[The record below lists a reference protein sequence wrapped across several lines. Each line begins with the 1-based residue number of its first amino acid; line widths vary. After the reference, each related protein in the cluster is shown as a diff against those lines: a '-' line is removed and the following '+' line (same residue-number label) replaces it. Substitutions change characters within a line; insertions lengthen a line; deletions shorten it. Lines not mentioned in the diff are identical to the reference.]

1 MYYFLVP
8 AYNEE
13 ANIPLLA
20 KNLIDFKCTEDK
32 TFVFVDDCSSDNTVE
47 TLKTHFAGQN
57 LKVIPKLIN
66 GGPGD
71 SFNIGFK
78 WILKNS
84 KSDSDKIITLEAD
97 NTSDIGILSN
107 MLTISD
113 LGFDLVLASVYAQ
126 GGGFVNTSLFRKIL
140 SITANFFIRN
150 ILDIK
155 ILTMSS
161 FYRVYS
167 ISVLKNIQAKF
178 NTIIEE
184 DGFISMVEVLYKA
197 VKVDATMIE
206 VPMELN
212 SKNREGKSKMKIVS
226 TGISYLKFLMK
237 NKS

>member
-1 MYYFLVP
+1 MFYFLVP

-20 KNLIDFKCTEDK
+20 KNLIDFKCSDEK
-32 TFVFVDDCSSDNTVE
+32 TFVFVDDCSSDNTID
-47 TLKTHFAGQN
+47 TLKTHFAGE
-57 LKVIPKLIN
+57 KLEIITKEVN

-78 WILKNS
+78 WILENS
-84 KSDSDKIITLEAD
+84 KSDSNKIITLEAD

-126 GGGFVNTSLFRKIL
+126 GGGFVNTSLFRKVL

-155 ILTMSS
+155 VLTMSS

-167 ISVLKNIQAKF
+167 MSVLKNIDEKF
-178 NTIIEE
+178 DKIIEE
-184 DGFISMVEVLYKA
+184 EGFISMVEILYKA
-197 VKVDATMIE
+197 VKVDAKIIE
-206 VPMELN
+206 VPMQLN
-212 SKNREGKSKMKIVS
+212 SKNREGKSKMKIMS
-226 TGISYLKFLMK
+226 TGISYLKFLAK
-237 NKS
+237 KKS

>member
-20 KNLIDFKCTEDK
+20 KNLIDFNCATEK

-47 TLKTHFAGQN
+47 TLKEHFTGQK
-57 LKVIPKLIN
+57 LEIITKVTN

-71 SFNIGFK
+71 SFNIGFN
-78 WILKNS
+78 WILANS
-84 KSDSDKIITLEAD
+84 QSDSDKIITLEAD

-107 MLTISD
+107 MLSISD

-155 ILTMSS
+155 VLTMSS

-167 ISVLKNIQAKF
+167 LSVLKNINAKF
-178 NTIIEE
+178 NEIIEE
-184 DGFISMVEVLYKA
+184 NGFISMVEILYKA
-197 VKVDATMIE
+197 VKVGAKIIE
-206 VPMELN
+206 VPMQLN

-237 NKS
+237 KKN

>member
-20 KNLIDFKCTEDK
+20 KNLINFECKEEK

-47 TLKTHFAGQN
+47 VLKQHFAGHN
-57 LKVIPKLIN
+57 LKVITKLIN

-71 SFNIGFK
+71 SFNIGFN
-78 WILKNS
+78 WIIRNS
-84 KSDSDKIITLEAD
+84 QSESDKIITLEAD

-107 MLTISD
+107 MLSISD

-126 GGGFVNTSLFRKIL
+126 GGGFVNTSLFRKVL

-167 ISVLKNIQAKF
+167 LSVLKKIDAKF
-178 NTIIEE
+178 NKIIEE

-197 VKVDATMIE
+197 VRVDASMIE

-212 SKNREGKSKMKIVS
+212 SKNREGKSKMKIMS
-226 TGISYLKFLMK
+226 TGISYLKFLLK
-237 NKS
+237 KKS

>member
-1 MYYFLVP
+1 MFYFLVP

-20 KNLIDFKCTEDK
+20 KNLIDFKCSDEK
-32 TFVFVDDCSSDNTVE
+32 TFVFVDDCSSDNTID
-47 TLKTHFAGQN
+47 TLKTHFAGEN
-57 LKVIPKLIN
+57 LEVITKEVN

-78 WILKNS
+78 WIIENS

-126 GGGFVNTSLFRKIL
+126 GGGFVNTSLFRKVL

-155 ILTMSS
+155 VLTMSS

-167 ISVLKNIQAKF
+167 MSVLKNIDEKF
-178 NTIIEE
+178 DKIIEE
-184 DGFISMVEVLYKA
+184 EGFISMVEILYKA
-197 VKVDATMIE
+197 VKVDAKIIE
-206 VPMELN
+206 VPMQLN
-212 SKNREGKSKMKIVS
+212 SKNREGKSKMKIMS
-226 TGISYLKFLMK
+226 TGISYLKFLAK
-237 NKS
+237 KKS